1 MTDDWRAFASPD
13 WPAFAGADW
22 LARVMA
28 ADVPDRRHAKQ
39 GRDIGR
45 WTLTAGDRTLVVY
58 LKRHFEL
65 PRRHTWLARL
75 FPSRSYSPGW
85 QEFEHLKW
93 AAAQGLPVPAVHAA
107 GESRRGPLRSFLVV
121 EELHGMLALHELI
134 PLAAERLAP
143 RDFEAWKRGL
153 VVELARLTRE
163 LHRRRAAHQDLYLCH
178 FYARVSDIAVTPTP
192 WAGRV
197 VMIDFHRLLR
207 SPLFATRFYVKD
219 LAQLLFSTDGVTGV
233 TLRDVLRFWCAYRR
247 AGPDWPT
254 PPAGLRRVVRW
265 KAAQYRRHNRK
276 LAGVSP

>member
-1 MTDDWRAFASPD
+1 MT
-13 WPAFAGADW
+13 
-22 LARVMA
+22 

-45 WTLTAGDRTLVVY
+45 WTLAAGDRTLVVY

-65 PRRHTWLARL
+65 PRRLTWLARL
-75 FPSRSYSPGW
+75 FPRRSYSPGW
-85 QEFEHLKW
+85 QEFGHLRW
-93 AAAQGLPVPAVHAA
+93 AAEQGIPVPAVHAA
-107 GESRRGPLRSFLVV
+107 GESRRGPLRSFLAT

-134 PLAAERLAP
+134 PLAAERLSP

-153 VVELARLTRE
+153 VAELARLTRQ
-163 LHRRRAAHQDLYLCH
+163 LHRRRASHQDLYLCH
-178 FYARVSDIAVTPTP
+178 FYARVADIAVTPTA

-207 SPLFATRFYVKD
+207 SAWQFRRFQVKD

-233 TLRDVLRFWCAYRR
+233 TLRDAMRFWRAYRT
-247 AGPDWPT
+247 ADGPDWPT
-254 PPAGLRRVVRW
+254 PPRALRRLVRW
-265 KAAQYRRHNRK
+265 KAAHYLRHNRK